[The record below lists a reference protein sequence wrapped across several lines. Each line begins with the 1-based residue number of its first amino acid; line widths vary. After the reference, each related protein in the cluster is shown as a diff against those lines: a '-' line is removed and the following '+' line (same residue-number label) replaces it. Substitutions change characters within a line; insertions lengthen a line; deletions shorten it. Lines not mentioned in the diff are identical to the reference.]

1 MPSACRI
8 RSDDDDDEH
17 GRVIDNHYSPVHP
30 ELYVRFR
37 VSRAIAFYKGR
48 IPRCHYVRNIAQT
61 LLVLGSIGSAVL
73 AYLDIAAWAAVVS
86 VVSGAITAYIEFQGK
101 PPCSSESRFR
111 SFQRRCESLFVLGLR
126 SWLQLVSNV
135 ARLLQGCRV

>member
-1 MPSACRI
+1 MMMSAGRI
-8 RSDDDDDEH
+8 RSDDDDDEHH
-17 GRVIDNHYSPVHP
+17 GRVIDNHYSPVQP

-37 VSRAIAFYKGR
+37 VARAMAFYKGR

-73 AYLDIAAWAAVVS
+73 AYLDIASWAAVVS

-101 PPCSSESRFR
+101 PCGLAHLHLLARVRQTLEGVLVLSVFASCDSQSRCLET
-111 SFQRRCESLFVLGLR
+111 SP
-126 SWLQLVSNV
+126 
-135 ARLLQGCRV
+135 